1 MVTAELAAAL
11 PVLVVVL
18 AATMSAVAVVGARI
32 RLQDAARDLA
42 RAAARNDV
50 ATGRTLAA
58 RDAPAATL
66 TLDRDGSDVVAVA
79 VQQVHP
85 LGGWLPAVHQSERA
99 VAVLE
104 PGSTAPP

>member
-11 PVLVVVL
+11 PVLVLIL
-18 AATMSAVAVVGARI
+18 AAALSAVALVGARI

-50 ATGRTLAA
+50 ATGRALAA
-58 RDAPAATL
+58 RDAPAATV
-66 TLDRDGSDVVAVA
+66 TLHRDGSDVVAVA
-79 VQQVHP
+79 AQQVHP
-85 LGGWLPAVHQSERA
+85 LGGWLPAVQLSEQA
-99 VAVLE
+99 VAALE